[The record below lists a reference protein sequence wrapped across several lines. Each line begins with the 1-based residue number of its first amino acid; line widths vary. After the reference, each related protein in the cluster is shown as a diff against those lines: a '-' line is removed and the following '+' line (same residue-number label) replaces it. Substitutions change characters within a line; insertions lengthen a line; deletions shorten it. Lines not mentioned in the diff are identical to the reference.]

1 MEQNRA
7 FSDLLQTLGY
17 DAYTVGARVHM
28 GNENGFGGFAHMA
41 IIVTL
46 DGIEYL
52 TDVGFGGYGLT
63 APLPIFDGRHIIER
77 PIDGVLPEQHRVTMG
92 ELPGAR
98 KKGHRTWLLQSRRNE
113 ESDWEVIYAFEKDF
127 EFFPSD
133 YEVYLVPR
141 VHGSNSRMNWG
152 TSTRPDSLF
161 TNAIMCTIVGYNE
174 SLQAVS
180 RTILSNGVLK
190 KRENNQSHE
199 ITKFKTEKERVTALE
214 KIYGI
219 KLSQE
224 EQDAIKTSKLA
235 VENLDP
241 GLKSIF

>member
-77 PIDGVLPEQHRVTMG
+77 PIDGVLPEQHRVTVG

-98 KKGHRTWLLQSRRNE
+98 KKGHQTWLLQSRRNE
-113 ESDWEVIYAFEKDF
+113 KTDWEVIYAFEKDF
-127 EFFPSD
+127 EYFPSD
-133 YEVYLVPR
+133 YEVYLVR
-141 VHGSNSRMNWG
+141 ASMVLM
-152 TSTRPDSLF
+152 
-161 TNAIMCTIVGYNE
+161 VG
-174 SLQAVS
+174 
-180 RTILSNGVLK
+180 
-190 KRENNQSHE
+190 
-199 ITKFKTEKERVTALE
+199 
-214 KIYGI
+214 
-219 KLSQE
+219 
-224 EQDAIKTSKLA
+224 
-235 VENLDP
+235 
-241 GLKSIF
+241 